1 MKNDS
6 DSIQADSVSTE
17 RTAAEAKRY
26 AHGSDQWAELKKYI
40 ICELTRIE
48 RERDMAVSY
57 EQPKTVERA
66 VTELEILRHVLTMMR
81 FFADAHN
88 ASMQEGTSPT
98 S

>member
-1 MKNDS
+1 MS
-6 DSIQADSVSTE
+6 EVESLQADSASRNE
-17 RTAAEAKRY
+17 RPAERSVMPTA
-26 AHGSDQWAELKKYI
+26 GDQWAELKKYI

-88 ASMQEGTSPT
+88 ASPQEGTSPT